1 MNLVDSSAWLEYFA
15 GGPNAKSFAKVIED
29 TDNLII
35 SSVNLYEVYK
45 KVLTEKDEDHAIQ
58 VAGLM
63 QQARVINVDS
73 IISLSAAK
81 VSIEYKIPMA
91 DSIVYSTSRLYEATL
106 WTMDADFEGLE
117 GVRYL
122 KKRLKDN

>member
-1 MNLVDSSAWLEYFA
+1 VNLVDSSAWLEYFA

-29 TDNLII
+29 TVNLII
-35 SSVNLYEVYK
+35 SSINLYEVYR

-63 QQARVINVDS
+63 QQAQVINVDS

-81 VSIEYKIPMA
+81 ISFEYKIPMA
-91 DSIVYSTSRLYEATL
+91 DSIIYSTARLHDAVL
-106 WTMDADFEGLE
+106 WTLDADFEGLT
-117 GVRYL
+117 GVRYIE
-122 KKRLKDN
+122 KR

>member
-1 MNLVDSSAWLEYFA
+1 VNLVDSSAWLEYFA

-35 SSVNLYEVYK
+35 SSINLYEVYR

-81 VSIEYKIPMA
+81 ISVEYKIPITE
-91 DSIVYSTSRLYEATL
+91 SIIYSTSRLYEAVL
-106 WTMDADFEGLE
+106 WTMDVDFEGLT
-117 GVRYL
+117 GVRYF
-122 KKRLKDN
+122 KKI